1 VAIDTSEC
9 ASSVCCSPDDLDHV
23 STGDDNCPDG
33 YVWNGF
39 ECVPA
44 ECAITTTELDD
55 GEVGVPYN
63 ESLNVDMDLPNAT
76 WSLSGGAL
84 PTGLT
89 LNPDGTITGTPTTA
103 GTFDFTVKATPTA

>member
-1 VAIDTSEC
+1 MPENC
-9 ASSVCCSPDDLDHV
+9 ASSVCCSPSDLDHV
-23 STGDDNCPDG
+23 STGQDNCPDG

-44 ECAITTTELDD
+44 ECVITTTELDD
-55 GEVGVPYN
+55 GMVGVPYS
-63 ESLNVDMDLPNAT
+63 ESLAVDMDLPNAT

-84 PTGLT
+84 PDGLT

-103 GTFDFTVKATPTA
+103 GTFTFTVKADPTA